1 MFWGDRY
8 GWVRNPFGHAWAFSK
23 VNEVITPEQ
32 VEQRLRSFA
41 AQMKG
46 ELI

>member
-1 MFWGDRY
+1 LGPQ
-8 GWVRNPFGHAWAFSK
+8 PFGHVWAFSK
-23 VNEVITPEQ
+23 VNEVITPEE
-32 VEQRLRSFA
+32 VKQRLRSFA

>member
-1 MFWGDRY
+1 LGPQ
-8 GWVRNPFGHAWAFSK
+8 PFGHVWAFSK
-23 VNEVITPEQ
+23 VNEVITPEE